1 MNQDIEHFR
10 NLVSLAA
17 VDGKIEEIERITL
30 SKIAYERGI
39 SVERMNIMLKHA
51 DEYVYLIPQNNK
63 EKDKQLKEMIEFALV
78 DGDFAEAEKG
88 LILTVGERL
97 GFNADQLNLAINEQ
111 VN

>member
-1 MNQDIEHFR
+1 MN
-10 NLVSLAA
+10 V
-17 VDGKIEEIERITL
+17 
-30 SKIAYERGI
+30 
-39 SVERMNIMLKHA
+39 MLKHA
-51 DEYVYLIPQNNK
+51 DEYVHLIPQNSH

-97 GFNADQLNLAINEQ
+97 GFNADELNLAINEQ